1 MWRGYC
7 SKLWTPLSLVP
18 QPGPFQLRKR
28 LGTRLDSTLP
38 EGRREGERRAVGVSA
53 PLLSPRPS
61 GRMQPVAFSLEWM
74 LSVRAWR
81 LRRRRKLAKTMSTVW
96 QLLRGYPLPYTVPS
110 SLPPP
115 PRCIRRSPQHCSC
128 LLAAPKEGCPATAL
142 IEPQHLRLLLPRRKR
157 RGVFLVFARTARRPP
172 REHSVQAVVDLL
184 CLYLQEFK
192 SNTAELLSMKPEDI
206 TVESLE
212 EFLGLLTT
220 VFV

>member
-1 MWRGYC
+1 M
-7 SKLWTPLSLVP
+7 
-18 QPGPFQLRKR
+18 QL
-28 LGTRLDSTLP
+28 
-38 EGRREGERRAVGVSA
+38 
-53 PLLSPRPS
+53 
-61 GRMQPVAFSLEWM
+61 VAFSLEWM

-110 SLPPP
+110 SLSPP
-115 PRCIRRSPQHCSC
+115 PRCIRRSPQCCSC
-128 LLAAPKEGCPATAL
+128 LLAAPKKGCPATAL

-157 RGVFLVFARTARRPP
+157 RGVFLVFARTAHQPP

-206 TVESLE
+206 AVEYLE